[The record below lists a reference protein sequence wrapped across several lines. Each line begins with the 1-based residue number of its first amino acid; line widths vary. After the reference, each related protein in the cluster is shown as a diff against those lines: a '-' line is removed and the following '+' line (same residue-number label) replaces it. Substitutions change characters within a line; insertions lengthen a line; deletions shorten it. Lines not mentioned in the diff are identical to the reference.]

1 MLLRSMY
8 LTIFAAALVAWFRCT
23 SATPIE
29 LTVREVTP
37 SASKIQADLGPKL
50 CKGASIYFPSSPE
63 FGEYTERWSTEAEGD
78 ILVVVAPGCR
88 KDIATVVR
96 RSLMSMMQ
104 QVIDSQAG

>member
-8 LTIFAAALVAWFRCT
+8 LTIFAAALVAWFPST

-78 ILVVVAPGCR
+78 ILVVVVPGCQ
-88 KDIATVVR
+88 KDVATVVC
-96 RSLMSMMQ
+96 RSPMSMHKA
-104 QVIDSQAG
+104 SY